1 MTERDVFWQP
11 ASSDPET
18 GEWHRAA
25 GIPPFRIDGLSN
37 GTQYRVKDGSGT
49 TFVVTPGTIDGAEE
63 NG

>member
-18 GEWHRAA
+18 GDWHRVA
-25 GIPPFRIDGLSN
+25 GTPPFQIDGLSN
-37 GTQYRVKDGSGT
+37 GVEYRVKDGSGR
-49 TFVVTPGTIDGAEE
+49 TFLVIPGAQIGAED